1 MKRSLLFLAL
11 GALTAAVP
19 AGAQTIESGNYFY
32 DLSEYTPAQNG
43 GSFPVLSN
51 ILSNAGF
58 ETGALPPWT
67 TSGWSVTGADF
78 YAGAYSAESF
88 GNVAVEQ
95 AVAPVDVNDI
105 TSITVWAKQPEGVAF
120 AAVHFLYDDATFD
133 EFFIAPG
140 VDWTFVDMTSQ
151 LRGSGNL
158 VGIRFYG
165 YSGGGP
171 GEDLTRIDDA
181 SIEANV
187 GVPVGVST
195 WGRVKQLYR

>member
-43 GSFPVLSN
+43 
-51 ILSNAGF
+51 
-58 ETGALPPWT
+58 GALPPWT

-120 AAVHFLYDDATFD
+120 AAVDFLYDDATFD
-133 EFFIAPG
+133 EFLIAPG